1 MPVAVMKIVFAIV
14 PTQAPFL
21 VRPLVSAICNGV
33 VTGFVD
39 PGECTGVNTMG
50 SRPNCMQCLAIANE
64 CHSIFHFFIPPPKS
78 SLSSWASH
86 RLN

>member
-1 MPVAVMKIVFAIV
+1 MPVAVMKLVFAIV

-39 PGECTGVNTMG
+39 PGECTAGNTNKLEAEL
-50 SRPNCMQCLAIANE
+50 RAVLTDVTP
-64 CHSIFHFFIPPPKS
+64 
-78 SLSSWASH
+78 
-86 RLN
+86 